1 VDGVRAHFG
10 RVAKRL
16 GTTLEA
22 LEEQQKEKIRTG
34 RLRPRSAAAQARCAG
49 GGRERERERERDW
62 TWWVSH
68 GRWKGTCLQTNP
80 EAIGWWESTQMVL
93 V

>member
-49 GGRERERERERDW
+49 GG
-62 TWWVSH
+62 
-68 GRWKGTCLQTNP
+68 
-80 EAIGWWESTQMVL
+80 WE
-93 V
+93 